1 MHAVGHLPH
10 VWFNDGTVPPH
21 HGIDAIGAHILV
33 FVFHGLA
40 ERGSERLG
48 LQTTSEQY
56 VAPIVADTVLP
67 ALALGTLP
75 DLVFLAHEHTI
86 VIPVEQVK
94 RIRIRGTIQVHIA
107 ALRIDIAG
115 QQLECHPI
123 CEIFG
128 IEIFAEDFAHRH

>member
-1 MHAVGHLPH
+1 MHGVGHLPH

-75 DLVFLAHEHTI
+75 DLVFLAHEHA
-86 VIPVEQVK
+86 QSS
-94 RIRIRGTIQVHIA
+94 R
-107 ALRIDIAG
+107 
-115 QQLECHPI
+115 
-123 CEIFG
+123 
-128 IEIFAEDFAHRH
+128 